1 MMLTPLTARNGQKNQ
16 KSLLVFAIGSV
27 LASAA
32 TPVLSM
38 TFTEALTGGKVSLDV
53 RYRYEFVDQD
63 NPLDQ
68 AHASTVRTRLG
79 YRTGDFKGFEVFAE
93 AEDVSAVG
101 NENYNSTIN
110 DTTDH
115 SVVADPTETEVNQIY
130 VRYKGLPDTTLT
142 YGRQRFALDNHRF
155 IGTVGWRQNEQ
166 TFDAFIGANES
177 LPDTTITAG
186 YLYNANRIFSDASP
200 NGNFP
205 MQSPILN
212 VQYQGL
218 AAGTLTA
225 YGYLFDF
232 TTADVNSTQNFG
244 LRFTGGTD
252 VTEDAKV
259 LYTLEYA
266 IQKDYA
272 DNPQSFEAA
281 YWLAEAGLAAYG
293 VTVKVGMETLESDD
307 GRSFQ
312 TPLATLHAMNG
323 WADQFLVTP
332 DDGLQDLYVS
342 AGASAKGVK
351 LLAIFHDYS
360 SDINSLSYG
369 SELGLLAAYPV
380 NKHYT
385 VGAKF
390 ASYAEDGRGVDTD
403 KAWLWGQVKF

>member
-110 DTTDH
+110 GITDH

-130 VRYKGLPDTTLT
+130 VRYKGFSDTSLT

-166 TFDAFIGANES
+166 TFDAFVGTNES
-177 LPDTTITAG
+177 LMAISQCS
-186 YLYNANRIFSDASP
+186 RRFSTHSI
-200 NGNFP
+200 
-205 MQSPILN
+205 M
-212 VQYQGL
+212 
-218 AAGTLTA
+218 
-225 YGYLFDF
+225 
-232 TTADVNSTQNFG
+232 
-244 LRFTGGTD
+244 
-252 VTEDAKV
+252 
-259 LYTLEYA
+259 
-266 IQKDYA
+266 
-272 DNPQSFEAA
+272 
-281 YWLAEAGLAAYG
+281 
-293 VTVKVGMETLESDD
+293 
-307 GRSFQ
+307 
-312 TPLATLHAMNG
+312 
-323 WADQFLVTP
+323 
-332 DDGLQDLYVS
+332 
-342 AGASAKGVK
+342 
-351 LLAIFHDYS
+351 
-360 SDINSLSYG
+360 
-369 SELGLLAAYPV
+369 
-380 NKHYT
+380 
-385 VGAKF
+385 
-390 ASYAEDGRGVDTD
+390 
-403 KAWLWGQVKF
+403 AWLPEP

>member
-1 MMLTPLTARNGQKNQ
+1 MLTPLPARKGQRNQ
-16 KSLLVFAIGSV
+16 KSLLALAIGSL
-27 LASAA
+27 LASSA
-32 TPVLSM
+32 TPVLSQ
-38 TFTEALTGGKVSLDV
+38 TLTDALTGGAVSLEV

-79 YRTGDFKGFEVFAE
+79 YRTGDFQGFEVFAE
-93 AEDVSAVG
+93 AEDVTAVG

-252 VTEDAKV
+252 VTEDK
-259 LYTLEYA
+259 
-266 IQKDYA
+266 I
-272 DNPQSFEAA
+272 
-281 YWLAEAGLAAYG
+281 
-293 VTVKVGMETLESDD
+293 
-307 GRSFQ
+307 
-312 TPLATLHAMNG
+312 
-323 WADQFLVTP
+323 
-332 DDGLQDLYVS
+332 
-342 AGASAKGVK
+342 
-351 LLAIFHDYS
+351 
-360 SDINSLSYG
+360 
-369 SELGLLAAYPV
+369 LG
-380 NKHYT
+380 
-385 VGAKF
+385 
-390 ASYAEDGRGVDTD
+390 
-403 KAWLWGQVKF
+403 

>member
-1 MMLTPLTARNGQKNQ
+1 MMLTPLSAMKDQRNQ
-16 KSLLVFAIGSV
+16 KSLLALAIGSLMV
-27 LASAA
+27 TSA
-32 TPVLSM
+32 TPALSQ
-38 TFTEALTGGKVSLDV
+38 TFTEALAGGAVSLDV

-79 YRTGDFKGFEVFAE
+79 YRTDDFRGFEVFAE

-101 NENYNSTIN
+101 NENYNSTVN
-110 DTTDH
+110 GKADH

-130 VRYKGLPDTTLT
+130 VRYKGLPDTSLT
-142 YGRQRFALDNHRF
+142 YGRQRLALDNHRF

-166 TFDAFIGANES
+166 TFDAFIGTNES
-177 LPDTTITAG
+177 LKDTKITAG
-186 YLYNANRIFSDASP
+186 YLYNANRIFSDASSI
-200 NGNFP
+200 GNFP
-205 MQSPILN
+205 MQAPILN

-232 TTADVNSTQNFG
+232 TTVDANSTQNLG

-252 VTEDAKV
+252 VTQGFKV

-272 DNPQSFEAA
+272 GNPQSFEAA

-293 VTVKVGMETLESDD
+293 LTFKVGVETLESDD
-307 GRSFQ
+307 GRPFQ

-342 AGASAKGVK
+342 AGAAVKGVK

-369 SELGLLAAYPV
+369 SELGLLAVYPID
-380 NKHYT
+380 KHYT
-385 VGAKF
+385 LGAKF

-403 KAWLWGQVKF
+403 KAWLWGEVKF